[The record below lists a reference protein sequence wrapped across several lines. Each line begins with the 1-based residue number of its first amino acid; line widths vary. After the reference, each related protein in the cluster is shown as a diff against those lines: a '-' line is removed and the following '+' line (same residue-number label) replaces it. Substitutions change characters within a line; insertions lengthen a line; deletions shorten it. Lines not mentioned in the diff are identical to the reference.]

1 MATLAELAP
10 SPPHS
15 PSLAM
20 RRKSWAR
27 RCERYCCNV
36 VSYFPLCIVYGLTT
50 WAVWVAY
57 KIGVQEKLSTS
68 KGTSRSA
75 RVRGPLFADLF
86 PDYFFA
92 WVAMILYAM
101 LNWCYTTAVFTD
113 PGSPIDQTRG
123 GYASLPTQELSRPY
137 TSFTVKSNGEL
148 RYCKKCQTKK
158 PDRAHHCST
167 CKRCVLKM
175 DHHCPW
181 LAACIGLRNYKPF
194 LLFLTY
200 LSLFCWACFA
210 LSGIWCWKEFT
221 TDQYMDTLTPV
232 NYIVLAVISGIVGL
246 VITGFTVWHVMLAAR
261 NMTTI
266 ESLEKTRYLSPLRKS
281 MQQHFNNQ
289 GQRHYVDSADGGR
302 PSIGD
307 QLVEIH
313 ANALPGVTRP
323 EEGEDYRRAG
333 SPAQR
338 SLQRNW
344 ADLEAARERERYDE
358 YLDELDSEKLPNA
371 FDLGWRRNL
380 RHVMGENPWLW
391 ALPIC
396 NTTGDGWRWDA
407 SPRWVEARERIAEE
421 RFTQIQRQKDRERA
435 AGWGVPDSPPQRSSS
450 PPTYTSTYYKARP
463 MEPAPPPPRPS
474 NRNSRFLTT
483 SNGVATVPREGRRS
497 PGKADAILGRAP
509 GLYSDDPGMHGGG
522 VPMQYMPSRGG
533 RARASYDD
541 LDDFD
546 DDDDDDDDDEEED
559 EDEYDESSDEAEG
572 TVKKINRKASNGGII
587 NGTNGVNGTSSSS
600 TAAVPEI
607 KTENWNDLP
616 AEMVGGRTRRGPTAK
631 KPVKKTVAAKK
642 AEDEWQEWGPK

>member
-50 WAVWVAY
+50 WAVWVSY
-57 KIGVQEKLSTS
+57 KIGVQEKLSTN
-68 KGTSRSA
+68 R
-75 RVRGPLFADLF
+75 
-86 PDYFFA
+86 DYFCTWLA
-92 WVAMILYAM
+92 VVLYAM
-101 LNWCYTTAVFTD
+101 ANWCYTTAVFRD
-113 PGSPIDQTRG
+113 PGSPVDQTKG
-123 GYASLPTQELSRPY
+123 GYNSLPTQELSRPY

-194 LLFLTY
+194 LLFLIY

-210 LSGIWCWKEFT
+210 LSGVWCWKEFT
-221 TDQYMDTLTPV
+221 TDQYMDNLTPV

-246 VITGFTVWHVMLAAR
+246 VITGFTAWHLMLAAR

-289 GQRHYVDSADGGR
+289 GQRHFVDAAEGR

-323 EEGEDYRRAG
+323 EEGEDYRAT

-344 ADLEAARERERYDE
+344 ADSEAQRERERYDE

-371 FDLGWRRNL
+371 FDMGWRLNL
-380 RHVMGENPWLW
+380 THVFGESPWLW
-391 ALPIC
+391 GIPVC

-407 SPRWVEARERIAEE
+407 SPRWVEAREQIAAE
-421 RFTQIQRQKDRERA
+421 RFSQMQRQKDRERA
-435 AGWGVPDSPPQRSSS
+435 AGWGIPDSPPRSSTAS
-450 PPTYTSTYYKARP
+450 PPQFTSTYYKAQP
-463 MEPAPPPPRPS
+463 GPPPPRPS

-483 SNGVATVPREGRRS
+483 SSGVATVPREGRRS

-509 GLYSDDPGMHGGG
+509 GLYSDDPGMMGLGGSGGGGG
-522 VPMQYMPSRGG
+522 VPMQYMPSLRHG
-533 RARASYDD
+533 RPRASYDD

-546 DDDDDDDDDEEED
+546 DDDDDDDEGENED
-559 EDEYDESSDEAEG
+559 EDEYDDSSDEAEG
-572 TVKKINRKASNGGII
+572 SGSNGKNRKGSSVGI
-587 NGTNGVNGTSSSS
+587 NGTSSSRSSSKPPTS
-600 TAAVPEI
+600 TSSAAAVPAI

-616 AEMVGGRTRRGPTAK
+616 AEMMGGRTRRGPTARKSPK
-631 KPVKKTVAAKK
+631 KSTATTAKAA
-642 AEDEWQEWGPK
+642 EEEWQEWGPK